1 MKKVLLFI
9 LVLFGLSA
17 KAVATT
23 YYVDGASGSDGN
35 AGTSTGAAW
44 KTLTKAS
51 TSTTAGDTIYVK
63 ASATY
68 NEILI
73 FRSTGTAS
81 SPVRWEGYTTT
92 PGDMGRVTIEG
103 GNTRASCVQINN
115 CNYNMLL
122 NFVLQGATAQAINYA
137 DQVTN
142 IYLFN
147 CRLLKGSATGSPA
160 SFSSSGFGDFNPTI
174 IGCQISSFTG
184 PGTGTGAKVN
194 PDRVEFSIINN
205 NTGDGLSIGGYR
217 SLGPVRNNWIYGNGG
232 DGIDISAFTAIEDFA
247 HNTIHGNS
255 GDGLRFDGGSHGYV
269 GISNNLITSNGGY
282 GINVLNAISGTT
294 FLTVDKNFF
303 HSNTSGEINNTGRV
317 TQIFPN
323 VTLTGSPYTS
333 AAAYDFS
340 LNSTAGAGAEVV
352 DAMPYNAWPSGTATN
367 SIDGGA
373 HTNGSSAASA
383 ATVMTISVGGF

>member
-1 MKKVLLFI
+1 MQKYFLLFAVLL
-9 LVLFGLSA
+9 GMAA
-17 KAVATT
+17 KAVATV

-35 AGTSTGAAW
+35 AGTSSGAAW
-44 KTLTKAS
+44 QTLGKAS
-51 TSTTAGDTIYVK
+51 LTVTAGDTVYVK

-68 NEILI
+68 NEILT
-73 FRSTGTAS
+73 FYATGTVS
-81 SPVRWEGYTTT
+81 SPIRWEGYTTT
-92 PGDMGRVTIEG
+92 TGDMGKVTIEG
-103 GNTRASCVQINN
+103 GNTRASCIRINN
-115 CNYNMLL
+115 CNYNMVL
-122 NFVLQGATAQAINYA
+122 NFILQGATSQAIHYS

-184 PGTGTGAKVN
+184 SGTGTGAKVN

-269 GISNNLITSNGGY
+269 GIANNLITSNGGY
-282 GINVLNAISGTT
+282 GINIVNAISGTT

-303 HSNTSGEINNTGRV
+303 HSNTSGEISNTGRV

-340 LNSTAGAGAEVV
+340 LNSTAGAGAAVIN
-352 DAMPYNAWPSGTATN
+352 AMPYNAWPSGTATN

-373 HTNGSSAASA
+373 HTNGSSAAA
-383 ATVMTISVGGF
+383 ATVMTISVGGL